1 MGACVLLLVLL
12 LRLMLLLLFLL
23 PDVVRPGCEVLVQRA
38 ELHFDGREL
47 REILRIFGDEIQHVS
62 ANIDQ
67 LPVSGVR

>member
-12 LRLMLLLLFLL
+12 LRLMLLLLFLH
-23 PDVVRPGCEVLVQRA
+23 VVRPGCEVLVQRA

-47 REILRIFGDEIQHVS
+47 REVLRIFGDEIQYVS